1 MLTNER
7 QMAILARVSTG
18 RILALAA
25 DLAALD
31 RTVGGHELEVACE
44 RAAVHLGG
52 GAHQVE
58 LRTYQCGPEHKALG
72 WTRERRPYTEEAEL
86 WLLGPDDDE
95 TLLCRRSDNPACSM
109 GALRST
115 TPEGEVF
122 EVVDV
127 GFGTRPT
134 DYRSHRMPGKLA
146 LVSGQ
151 QYQAAMLEALAQ
163 RQAEGLLCGPG
174 NEGLEPV
181 PNRLADPSL
190 FSPHRPFGFNL
201 SAQQFNLLGNLLAG
215 GGEVRVRVRIRTV
228 MDSGTLPVLGAVL
241 EGSEERDQR
250 VLLVAELGRGSS
262 PVGAACLAEVV
273 RSVSSLVVEG
283 ALEPLRRSLQVLL
296 VPDTYGAVAWL
307 DENRELWPQLRG
319 VVSLQVPDVDAVS
332 RVEVHSPPSRP
343 AFIADLLDD
352 HLRWASSVRNS
363 FRGDV
368 PIQVMTV
375 PRADRALLPFVDPSV
390 GITAAAVVCTGRH
403 NGHGGMHGPLRRLTA
418 ALAWAAVDLCNL
430 EPDRDLPRLLSS
442 SQLKGLGRLR
452 QRAERLRERIR
463 EDLNSEDASSSAARH
478 LLWLTERGL
487 EEGLRREQR
496 VLQSCGEYTDGA
508 GQLALPLAE
517 ANAGLERMRDCLSQ
531 ALLLRIG
538 AEVGPRAKLVSRRRR
553 LTASERRAGSV
564 VVHRR
569 CEGPVP
575 FASLLREARPADRG
589 WLAHNAGVLAP
600 QPTGDRLLQ
609 WVDGRRT
616 LLEIHDQLSL
626 DHPQVDLKLLWRYLE
641 VLEGAGFVELREV
654 PTVFRPGEEEE
665 DSSG

>member
-1 MLTNER
+1 MS
-7 QMAILARVSTG
+7 ILARVSTG

-58 LRTYQCGPEHKALG
+58 LRTYQTGSEHKALG

-86 WLLGPDDDE
+86 WLLGPDGDE

-115 TPEGEVF
+115 VSEGEVF

-151 QYQAAMLEALAQ
+151 QFQAAMLEALAQ

-190 FSPHRPFGFNL
+190 YSPHRPFGFNL
-201 SAQQFNLLGNLLAG
+201 SAQQFNLLANLLAG
-215 GGEVRVRVRIRTV
+215 GGEVRVRVHIQTV
-228 MDSGTLPVLGAVL
+228 MDTGTLPVLAGLL
-241 EGSEERDQR
+241 EGSEDKDQR
-250 VLLVAELGRGSS
+250 VLLVAELGREGS
-262 PVGAACLAEVV
+262 PLGTACLAEVV
-273 RSVSSLVVEG
+273 RSVSSLVVDG

-296 VPDTYGAVAWL
+296 VPDTYGVVAWL
-307 DENRELWPQLRG
+307 DENRELWPQIKS
-319 VVSLQVPDVDAVS
+319 VVHLQVPEVDSVS
-332 RVEVHSPPSRP
+332 RVEVRSPPGRP
-343 AFIADLLDD
+343 AFVADLLDD
-352 HLRWASSVRNS
+352 HLRWASSVRSS
-363 FRGDV
+363 FQGDV
-368 PIQVMTV
+368 PIQVATV
-375 PRADRALLPFVDPSV
+375 SDKASQTLQPFADPSV
-390 GITAAAVVCTGRH
+390 GITAASVCCTGRRAASH
-403 NGHGGMHGPLRRLTA
+403 QGGMHGPLRRLTA

-452 QRAERLRERIR
+452 QRAEQLRERIR
-463 EDLNSEDASSSAARH
+463 DDLNSEQATSSAGRH
-478 LLWLTERGL
+478 LLWLTDRAL
-487 EEGLRREQR
+487 EEGLQREQQ
-496 VLQSCGEYTDGA
+496 VLQSCGDYTDGA
-508 GQLALPLAE
+508 GQLALTLAE
-517 ANAGLERMRDCLSQ
+517 ANAGLERVRDSLSQ

-538 AEVGPRAKLVSRRRR
+538 AEMGPRTKLVSRRRR
-553 LTASERRAGSV
+553 LTAQERRAGSV

-569 CEGPVP
+569 CDGPMHH
-575 FASLLREARPADRG
+575 ASLLRDARPADRS
-589 WLAHNAGVLAP
+589 WLAHNAGVLGP
-600 QPTGDRLLQ
+600 QPTGARLLQ
-609 WVDGRRT
+609 WVDGERT
-616 LLEIHDQLSL
+616 LLEIHDQLLL
-626 DHPQVDLKLLWRYLE
+626 DHPQADLKLLWRYLE
-641 VLEGAGFVELREV
+641 VLEGAGFVELKEV

-665 DSSG
+665 ELPAG